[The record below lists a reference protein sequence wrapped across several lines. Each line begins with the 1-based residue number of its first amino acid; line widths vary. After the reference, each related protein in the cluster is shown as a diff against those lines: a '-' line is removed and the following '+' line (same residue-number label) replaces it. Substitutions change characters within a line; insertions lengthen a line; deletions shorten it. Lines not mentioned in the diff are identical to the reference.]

1 MEFSFEAR
9 VILELEH
16 KQGWDKAK
24 HVGTKFNLKTSSEL
38 DKRMYMDR
46 NDILNKQGSE
56 TLTNVLIQGLVGNI
70 HMAQQQGFRNDAEHL
85 RYIISELERGFVA
98 IVEVGISEF

>member
-16 KQGWDKAK
+16 KPGWSTAK

-38 DKRMYMDR
+38 DKRMYMDK
-46 NDILNKQGSE
+46 NDILNNKGSE
-56 TLTNVLIQGLVGNI
+56 SLTNVLIQGLIGNI
-70 HMAQQQGFRNDAEHL
+70 HMAHQQGFRNDAEHL